1 MSVSYGGDSITF
13 ADGSVN
19 SSGFIGFRNRIINGA
34 MEIDQRNAGASVT
47 VNNNQQYPVD
57 RFIVQSSTS
66 TQFTAQRSTTAP
78 TGFSNSLLITTST
91 ANASAFNAV
100 WQRIEA
106 NNTKDLDLGL
116 ATAKT
121 FTVSFWVRSS
131 VIGTYTFY
139 AQNSA
144 SSYSYVST
152 YTINVIDTWEYKTIT
167 IAAPT
172 AGTWLTG
179 TNCSL
184 QILWSLGGTGGTTST
199 LNSWQVA
206 NVYNASGATGIYN
219 TGSATFYITGVQ
231 VERGSTAS
239 SFDYRDFG
247 REVIMCQRYYEKSY
261 NLDVVP
267 GTNSLPGLT
276 YAGVGSNIVPNN
288 YGFMTMVFR
297 VTKRI
302 NPTVYIY
309 SPGGTINR
317 VGDGDQSVYAT
328 VGTQAVGTRSAIV
341 QNALGA
347 NLQPS
352 AGMTTAHFTAE
363 SEL

>member
-13 ADGSVN
+13 ADGSVQ
-19 SSGFIGFRNRIINGA
+19 SGGWTGMRNRIINGA

-47 VNNNQQYPVD
+47 VNNNQQFPVD

-106 NNTKDLDLGL
+106 NNTQDLDLGL

-139 AQNSA
+139 AQNNA

-152 YTINVIDTWEYKTIT
+152 YTINVVDTWEYKTIT

-179 TNCSL
+179 TDCSL
-184 QILWSLGGTGGTTST
+184 QIAWSLGGTGGTTST

-239 SFDYRDFG
+239 SFDYRSFG
-247 REVIMCQRYYEKSY
+247 NELALCQRYYEVLY
-261 NLDVVP
+261 ND
-267 GTNSLPGLT
+267 T
-276 YAGVGSNIVPNN
+276 
-288 YGFMTMVFR
+288 
-297 VTKRI
+297 
-302 NPTVYIY
+302 
-309 SPGGTINR
+309 
-317 VGDGDQSVYAT
+317 AT
-328 VGTQAVGTRSAIV
+328 VGVWGHAGGEGGGRGNWFWHVAKRAQATV
-341 QNALGA
+341 ALACGA
-347 NLQPS
+347 SWTGNTPQIFP
-352 AGMTTAHFTAE
+352 GIDKAHFYSNAGYFYSGGTAGTPSLTATAE
-363 SEL
+363 L